1 MTFNTL
7 FYMRIKQGLNSLFI
21 YSKKGWGLVLFEL
34 FGFVSIVYA
43 IRQGYLYTEETSLI
57 LFLAFVIL
65 LGYSY
70 LSAEKYLSGAENRFD
85 LLTGIPPNKII
96 WAVYGQVFIKNVS
109 AVSLF
114 PLILIAATKTI
125 SPWLILLVFLVFP
138 ATTTLVACLFNIL
151 INRYWKR
158 IGGFFYLLF
167 SLLWGGGTAAILGF
181 LLADHDL
188 SFVTLNNLDTL
199 FIIFMLGTV
208 SLTILFFSSTLSSLW
223 KKAYLQNDSMNKNR
237 LPFIR
242 FRRFSRFFSNSF
254 IAKEWF
260 LLWRNSVT
268 KIRLAVWVIFIIVC
282 SFTALRSYL
291 YDSTLFLIISLTIWL
306 FCYGELPATAW
317 QNEGEQK
324 SFYWLG
330 GFKPSQLI
338 AAKIATFLPLTVLGI
353 LTVLFLGLAIQL
365 SFYVIMQR
373 AGLVFLLVLAAMIIS
388 LAIACLGY
396 NGSKP
401 TINDPIM
408 EQVPLTISAITAISI
423 EFGFCGVVLLPVHW
437 ILLCSITIPMI
448 CLIAQGIWLSRV
460 YYSIGFKGR

>member
-1 MTFNTL
+1 MTFSTL

-34 FGFVSIVYA
+34 MGLISIIYA
-43 IRQGYLYTEETSLI
+43 IMYRYLYTEETSLI

-85 LLTGIPPNKII
+85 LLTGIPTNKIM
-96 WAVYGQVFIKNVS
+96 WAVYGQVFLKNVS

-114 PLILIAATKTI
+114 PLILIAATKTL
-125 SPWLILLVFLVFP
+125 SLWLILLIFLVFP
-138 ATTTLVACLFNIL
+138 FSAALVACLFNIL
-151 INRYWKR
+151 INRYWRR
-158 IGGFFYLLF
+158 IGGLFYLLF
-167 SLLWGGGTAAILGF
+167 SLLWGGGTAAILVL
-181 LLADHDL
+181 LLADHNL
-188 SFVTLNNLDTL
+188 SFATLNNLDTV
-199 FIIFMLGTV
+199 IIILMLGTV
-208 SLTILFFSSTLSSLW
+208 SLTILIFSPAISNLW
-223 KKAYLQNDSMNKNR
+223 KEAYLQNDSMNKHR

-268 KIRLAVWVIFIIVC
+268 KIRLVVWVVFIIIC

-291 YDSTLFLIISLTIWL
+291 YDRTLFLIISLAIWL

-324 SFYWLG
+324 SFYWLT

-338 AAKIATFLPLTVLGI
+338 AAKIATYLPLTVFGI
-353 LTVLFLGLAIQL
+353 LTAILLGWAVQL
-365 SFYVIMQR
+365 NFYMILQR

-388 LAIACLGY
+388 LAIACLGH

-408 EQVPLTISAITAISI
+408 EQVPLTISAIAAVII

-437 ILLCSITIPMI
+437 ILFCSITIPII
-448 CLIAQGIWLSRV
+448 CLISQGMWLNRV
-460 YYSIGFKGR
+460 YYSIK

>member
-43 IRQGYLYTEETSLI
+43 IMQGYLYTEETSLI
-57 LFLAFVIL
+57 LFLAFVVL

-85 LLTGIPPNKII
+85 LLIGIPPNKII
-96 WAVYGQVFIKNVS
+96 WAIYGQVFLKNIS

-114 PLILIAATKTI
+114 PLILIAATKSI
-125 SPWLILLVFLVFP
+125 SLWIIILIFLVFP
-138 ATTTLVACLFNIL
+138 VFATLVACLFNIL

-181 LLADHDL
+181 LLADHNL
-188 SFVTLNNLDTL
+188 SFATLNNLNIL
-199 FIIFMLGTV
+199 FIILMLGTV
-208 SLTILFFSSTLSSLW
+208 SLTILFFSSTISDLW
-223 KKAYLQNDSMNKNR
+223 KEAYLQNDSMNKNR

-242 FRRFSRFFSNSF
+242 FRRFCRLFANSF
-254 IAKEWF
+254 IVKEWF
-260 LLWRNSVT
+260 LLWRNPVT
-268 KIRLAVWVIFIIVC
+268 KIRLVVWVVFIIIC

-291 YDSTLFLIISLTIWL
+291 HDPTLFLIISLIIWL
-306 FCYGELPATAW
+306 FCYGEMPATAW

-338 AAKIATFLPLTVLGI
+338 AAKMTAFLPLTVLGI
-353 LTVLFLGLAIQL
+353 LTILFLGLAIQL
-365 SFYVIMQR
+365 SFYVILQR
-373 AGLVFLLVLAAMIIS
+373 AGLVYLLVFSAIIIS
-388 LAIACLGY
+388 LAIACFGH

-401 TINDPIM
+401 TLNSPIM
-408 EQVPLTISAITAISI
+408 EQVPLTISAIAAVSI
-423 EFGFCGVVLLPVHW
+423 EFLFCGIVFLPLHW
-437 ILLCSITIPMI
+437 ILLFSITIPMI
-448 CLIAQGIWLSRV
+448 CLIGQGMWLNRV
-460 YYSIGFKGR
+460 YYSIWF